1 MNKVE
6 KLLQELTELQYP
18 SAIKSCV
25 DNLVKIKEKKDLMD
39 KDYNLSKK
47 VFLELLENKSGTYEG
62 THKNLIVNNIEERT
76 SVDYKALSEF
86 LITKYNISNQTIS
99 RFNKTTQGYTSLKVS
114 EKNYK

>member
-18 SAIKSCV
+18 SAVKSCV

>member
-62 THKNLIVNNIEERT
+62 AHKNIIVNIVQERT

-99 RFNKTTQGYTSLKVS
+99 RFNKTTQGYPSLRVS
-114 EKNYK
+114 EKDYK